1 MKFKAFLKREA
12 FNWLFIAMPFIYLHL
27 AYDQLPDFRPFQM
40 EKEQLM
46 YQYILFMMGV
56 SILWYIILL
65 VRPSIVPRTAFH
77 EHLKSYHRMRTLML
91 GFVSLLSMTFISEK
105 IGIPFNWSKI
115 GFILSM
121 VFVAAVGN
129 LYPTIRFNYMIG
141 IKNSWTLSNEMI
153 WKKTHIFAG
162 KVAFWGGLLG
172 ALYGIL
178 FDVHPVPCMPAI
190 YVGYVFSLLLIPRVY
205 SYWLFLQLHARDHQ

>member
-12 FNWLFIAMPFIYLHL
+12 VNWLFILMPFIYILL
-27 AYDQLPDFRPFQM
+27 VYDQLPSFRPFHL
-40 EKEQLM
+40 EKEQHM

-56 SILWYIILL
+56 SIFWYIILL
-65 VRPSIVPRTAFH
+65 VRPSIVPKTAFH
-77 EHLKSYHRMRTLML
+77 DNLKSYHRMRTLLL
-91 GFVSLLSMTFISEK
+91 GFISLLSMTFISEK

-115 GFILSM
+115 GFILAM

-141 IKNSWTLSNEMI
+141 IKNSWTLSNELI
-153 WKKTHIFAG
+153 WKKTHSLAG
-162 KVAFWGGLLG
+162 KVAFWGGLIG

-178 FDVHPVPCMPAI
+178 FDVNPVPYMPVI
-190 YVGYVFSLLLIPRVY
+190 YVGYVFALLLIPKVY
-205 SYWLFLQLHARDHQ
+205 SYWLFRQLQARDQQ